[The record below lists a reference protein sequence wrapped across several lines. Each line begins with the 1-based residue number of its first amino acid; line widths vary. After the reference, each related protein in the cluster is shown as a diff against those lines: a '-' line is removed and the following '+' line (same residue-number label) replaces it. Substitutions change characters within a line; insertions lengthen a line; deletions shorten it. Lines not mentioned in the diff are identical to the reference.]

1 MFTPDAAVRE
11 IVVAGLLV
19 IAAGLPIGAV
29 VWSLDG
35 VLIGAGDGRYL
46 ALAGVIN
53 LVVTAPVLVVLAG
66 VQWPP
71 LWAVVAIQASFSVLY
86 MLARLATLGLRARGD
101 RWMLAKV

>member
-1 MFTPDAAVRE
+1 
-11 IVVAGLLV
+11 
-19 IAAGLPIGAV
+19 

-53 LVVTAPVLVVLAG
+53 LVVVAPVLVLLAG
-66 VQWPP
+66 APWPA
-71 LWAVVAIQASFSVLY
+71 LWSVVAIQAAFSVLY

-101 RWMLAKV
+101 RWMRARV